1 MSEQRRRH
9 NDEPGVIGEDRPT
22 VWTPEQRECYRQIS
36 SKVDQIQSTGSDKGT
51 KVLISILTLTI
62 GVIGW
67 QYVDREESKAGRL
80 TGIENTV
87 SEIRKDLRPLR
98 LMAQRVEFSEEK
110 AADRLEQLKKLADN
124 QERIIYTLNQ
134 HESRLN
140 KIDGK

>member
-1 MSEQRRRH
+1 M
-9 NDEPGVIGEDRPT
+9 
-22 VWTPEQRECYRQIS
+22 TPEQREHYRLIS
-36 SKVDQIQSTGSDKGT
+36 AKVDELNNRGSDWIT
-51 KVLISILTLTI
+51 KLAISALTLTVGI
-62 GVIGW
+62 ISW
-67 QYVDREESKAGRL
+67 QYIDREEGKANRL

>member
-1 MSEQRRRH
+1 M
-9 NDEPGVIGEDRPT
+9 
-22 VWTPEQRECYRQIS
+22 TPEQREHYRLIS
-36 SKVDQIQSTGSDKGT
+36 ARVDELNNRGSDWIT
-51 KVLISILTLTI
+51 KLAISALTLTVGI
-62 GVIGW
+62 ISW
-67 QYVDREESKAGRL
+67 QYIDREEGKANRL

-87 SEIRKDLRPLR
+87 REIRKDLRPLR

-140 KIDGK
+140 KIEGK